1 MNNKSEYSS
10 VKLIRHPLL
19 WIIIW
24 TVIIYIHVFNGD
36 FLNWD
41 DRFFIENK
49 YVENLNWHNVKL
61 LLNPVN
67 PVETGNMYHPI
78 LFLSLSFDFYLWH
91 LNPFGFHL
99 SNFIMFLINIFFI
112 YLVTM
117 KLFNEKFIASMTALL
132 FAIHPVHVEP
142 VGWISAR
149 TFLLAGMFSF
159 MSFYFFI
166 DSFKDTYRYVRY
178 SCSVILYIC
187 ALLSQPVVMFYP
199 VLLVFYLY
207 YFPSGIDIK
216 KGFYKVLSVIPYCM
230 SVIAY
235 MAVLYFSNA
244 QRTCDLTDFTIYDKI
259 FTAIVIFSR
268 YMKLLLWPSRLCILY
283 TVNIA
288 ESFHDY
294 SIIISIISVLL
305 FFSFVIY
312 GFLKDRQLLFPLIWF
327 AIFYMPVSNMFIFL
341 DFSMADRYIY
351 IASFGIYLLF
361 SLICHRLLM
370 RKTEILKLSIYG
382 VLIIIISAF
391 SVMTCNRVN
400 VWQNSFNLWSDTVK
414 KSPFYA
420 YAHLGLGIEYDKK
433 GMTDEAIR
441 EYEKVIE
448 LDPDSVKGHMNL
460 SACYYSKKCYD
471 MAILHSKKALTIEPS
486 LVLARNFL
494 YNSYTGKIKDMA
506 GSKEKFLNI
515 SMEMDK
521 YMLLGRKFKEEDN
534 KDLAIN
540 EFIKALNL
548 NPFCEQACYNLGL
561 LYMEKGDKKK
571 GQKFLLYLLELYPDR
586 KEDVKKLLDDFQ

>member
-1 MNNKSEYSS
+1 
-10 VKLIRHPLL
+10 
-19 WIIIW
+19 
-24 TVIIYIHVFNGD
+24 F
-36 FLNWD
+36 
-41 DRFFIENK
+41 
-49 YVENLNWHNVKL
+49 
-61 LLNPVN
+61 
-67 PVETGNMYHPI
+67 
-78 LFLSLSFDFYLWH
+78 
-91 LNPFGFHL
+91 
-99 SNFIMFLINIFFI
+99 
-112 YLVTM
+112 
-117 KLFNEKFIASMTALL
+117 
-132 FAIHPVHVEP
+132 
-142 VGWISAR
+142 
-149 TFLLAGMFSF
+149 
-159 MSFYFFI
+159 
-166 DSFKDTYRYVRY
+166 
-178 SCSVILYIC
+178 
-187 ALLSQPVVMFYP
+187 
-199 VLLVFYLY
+199 
-207 YFPSGIDIK
+207 
-216 KGFYKVLSVIPYCM
+216 
-230 SVIAY
+230 
-235 MAVLYFSNA
+235 
-244 QRTCDLTDFTIYDKI
+244 
-259 FTAIVIFSR
+259 
-268 YMKLLLWPSRLCILY
+268 
-283 TVNIA
+283 
-288 ESFHDY
+288 
-294 SIIISIISVLL
+294 L